1 MFCEKRMKRPANIP
15 AYVALLA
22 VMLTGTL
29 AMALTTNVRDTGDAG
44 IVLALPQSWGSWR
57 GQEIRYCQSQAC
69 GIVNAKEFFEENAA
83 CKSCGS
89 DLSNGSLVEWSL
101 LPADTRILKKVY
113 EHPFQP
119 SVLASIVLS
128 GASRTSIHRPQ
139 ICLVGEGREIIGT
152 RTLEVPIPGR
162 DPLTV
167 TVLDML
173 TRQQD
178 ADGRWMQYASYY
190 AYWFVSPDRETPYH
204 SERMFWMAYD
214 RIFRGLSH
222 RWAYIAVSGP
232 RQEGNDLHLTSAAEF
247 ISVLQPEL
255 AAP

>member
-1 MFCEKRMKRPANIP
+1 MVRETRMKRSANIL
-15 AYVALLA
+15 AYLALLT
-22 VMLTGTL
+22 VMFAGTL
-29 AMALTTNVRDTGDAG
+29 AMALTTHVRDTGDAG
-44 IVLALPQSWGSWR
+44 ILLALPQSWGSWR
-57 GQEIRYCQSQAC
+57 GQEIRYCQNREC
-69 GIVNAKEFFEENAA
+69 GKINAREVFPEDAVCDTCDAE
-83 CKSCGS
+83 
-89 DLSNGSLVEWSL
+89 LSNGSLVEWSL
-101 LPADTRILKKVY
+101 LPSDTRILKKVY

-139 ICLVGEGREIIGT
+139 ICLVGEGREIVGT

-162 DPLTV
+162 ESLTV

-204 SERMFWMAYD
+204 GERMFWMAYD
-214 RIFRGLSH
+214 RVFRGVSH

-232 RQEGNDLHLTSAAEF
+232 RQDGSDLHLKSAAEF
-247 ISVLQPEL
+247 VAMLQPEI

>member
-1 MFCEKRMKRPANIP
+1 MNRPTSIG
-15 AYVALLA
+15 AYLALLL
-22 VMLTGTL
+22 VMFAGTL
-29 AMALTTNVRDTGDAG
+29 AMALTTGVRDTGEAG
-44 IVLALPQSWGSWR
+44 IVLTLPQSWGSWR
-57 GQEIRYCQSQAC
+57 GQEIRYCQNRAC
-69 GIVNAKEFFEENAA
+69 GKINAHEVFDDEAVCED
-83 CKSCGS
+83 CGS
-89 DLSNGSLVEWSL
+89 ELSNGSLVEWSL
-101 LPADTRILKKVY
+101 LPDDTRILKKIY

-139 ICLVGEGREIIGT
+139 ICLVGEGREIVGT

-173 TRQQD
+173 ARQQD
-178 ADGRWMQYASYY
+178 AQGRWMQYASYY

-204 SERMFWMAYD
+204 GERMFWMAYD
-214 RIFRGLSH
+214 RVFRGVSH

-232 RQEGNDLHLTSAAEF
+232 RQEGNDLHLKSAAEF
-247 ISVLQPEL
+247 IAVLQPEL